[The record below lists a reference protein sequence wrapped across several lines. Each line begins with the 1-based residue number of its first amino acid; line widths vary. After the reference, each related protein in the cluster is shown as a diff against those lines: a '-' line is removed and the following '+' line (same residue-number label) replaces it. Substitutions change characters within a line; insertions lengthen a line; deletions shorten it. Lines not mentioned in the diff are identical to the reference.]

1 MQIKLINPAS
11 YKTTTWSGGTT
22 TELYILPEG
31 ADYASRQ
38 FNLRVSSATVDTPE
52 SNFTALPGFERIL
65 TPLQEPLRIF
75 HPDRPE
81 EVLVQPYDL
90 HHFTGGELTSSQGQG
105 RDFNVIYRPDWQV
118 EATALEPAS
127 EPVVIAEP
135 ALYLIFSAQ
144 AQSLLVYQEGGEPET
159 LDFPSLGLAQLEV
172 QPESKPLSLKPSQ
185 APIILIQISG

>member
-1 MQIKLINPAS
+1 MQLKLIDPNS
-11 YKTTTWSGGTT
+11 YKTTQWSAGTT

-38 FNLRVSSATVDTPE
+38 FDLRVSSATVDAPE
-52 SNFTALPGFERIL
+52 STFTALPGFKRIL

-81 EVLVQPYDL
+81 EVLLQPYDL
-90 HHFTGGELTSSQGQG
+90 HAFSGGERTRSQGQG

-118 EATALEPAS
+118 EARSLGPEDGQVTLS
-127 EPVVIAEP
+127 EP

-144 AQSLLVYQEGGEPET
+144 AQSVALYPEGQAPEN

-172 QPESKPLSLKPSQ
+172 LPAASPLSLKASQ
-185 APIILIQISG
+185 SQLILIQISR